1 MDIGGSAPPANRYGY
16 STVSTEP
23 AEPVDGYVV
32 SCAAVRGCT
41 GWTRNPFAMRGDSV
55 ATVGTAVGWRARWV
69 NRENERRRT
78 AYETA
83 VEAWRRRD
91 MELREFCAWTEE
103 PEPRAETPV
112 GLPVA
117 LDQDEVVATVQSGAE
132 LLEVTARHTAGL
144 PAPELAVVPLEDS
157 VRVRGLTKGV
167 AVVDAG
173 MAVVT
178 DRRLILIGRL
188 GVREWPYRQLT
199 GVAHHPAEPFTLLH
213 EHGPGRIRGVRV
225 PPTAASAFRL
235 RLTVAYAEAVGERD
249 ALRDRLDEAVVAHWR
264 TRPAAPTP
272 ATPAEAPA
280 AARLARPALV
290 AAVAV
295 LVALAGV
302 AGAVRWSATDR
313 PVVGMDFDGRPGA
326 TSADPDDPSQSTAV
340 GAPLSS
346 TAPTAGPQRDAT
358 TAPGTSGPATAPGP
372 GSGPVTSPG
381 PGPTDGASPTRP
393 SGWPSASSTGG
404 GSPSPTTGSPSPAP
418 VDLCGAP
425 ENPYGYNYCGGS
437 YINDPP
443 ADVCDWFDCVPTFW
457 NGKGYVVQCED
468 GLVSMTGVPG
478 GPCAD
483 HGGTRRPVYA

>member
-1 MDIGGSAPPANRYGY
+1 
-16 STVSTEP
+16 
-23 AEPVDGYVV
+23 
-32 SCAAVRGCT
+32 
-41 GWTRNPFAMRGDSV
+41 MRGDPV
-55 ATVGTAVGWRARWV
+55 ATDGTTVGWRARWV
-69 NRENERRRT
+69 IRENERRRT
-78 AYETA
+78 AYEAA

-91 MELREFCAWTEE
+91 IELREFCARAEE
-103 PEPRAETPV
+103 PEQPAETPV
-112 GLPVA
+112 GLPVTV
-117 LDQDEVVATVQSGAE
+117 DDDEVVASVQAGAE

-144 PAPELAVVPLEDS
+144 PAPELAVVPVGDPARS
-157 VRVRGLTKGV
+157 PGRTRGI

-173 MAVVT
+173 TAVVT

-188 GVREWPYRQLT
+188 GVQEWPYPQLT
-199 GVAHHPAEPFTLLH
+199 GVAHHPEEPFTLLH

-235 RLTVAYAEAVGERD
+235 RLTVAYADAVGERD
-249 ALRDRLDEAVVAHWR
+249 ALLDRLDEAVVAHWR
-264 TRPAAPTP
+264 TQPAAPSP

-280 AARLARPALV
+280 VARLARPALV

-302 AGAVRWSATDR
+302 VGTVRWSAADR
-313 PVVGMDFDGRPGA
+313 PVVGMDIGGRPGA
-326 TSADPDDPSQSTAV
+326 ASIDPDEPSPSTAV

-346 TAPTAGPQRDAT
+346 TDPSAAPRPDAT
-358 TAPGTSGPATAPGP
+358 TGPGTSGPGTAPGP
-372 GSGPVTSPG
+372 SVGPVTSPG
-381 PGPTDGASPTRP
+381 PGPNGGAAPTSP
-393 SGWPSASSTGG
+393 SGRPSASSTGG
-404 GSPSPTTGSPSPAP
+404 RPNPSTGSPSPTS

-437 YINDPP
+437 YIYEPA
-443 ADVCDWFDCVPTFW
+443 ADVCDWFDCVATFW

-483 HGGTRRPVYA
+483 HGGTRRPAYV